1 MENAMSEALTRE
13 EARGDT
19 SRPGLREWLLTRW
32 LKRIRVGRLTIE
44 FPSGTR
50 KTFEGSEAGPHASLK
65 VNDLQSVL
73 RILVSGEI
81 GLAEGYMENEW
92 DTPDLR
98 SLLTLG
104 VLNGDAFSD
113 ALGQSWIMK
122 AINGLRH
129 DLRANTRSGSRRNI
143 AAHYDLGNEFYG
155 LWLDETMT
163 YSSALFMALD
173 EPLLEAQRRKYL
185 RLAEKLDLR
194 PGERILEIGCGW
206 GGFAEIAA
214 AEFGCEVVGLT
225 LSVEQAAYCH
235 DRMARAGLVDKV
247 DIRVQDY
254 RDVTGQFDKIVSV
267 EMFEAVGEEYWSTY
281 LDVLR
286 NRLKPEGRAALQII
300 TIDDRRF
307 ETYRR
312 GTDFVQRYIFP
323 GGMLPGP
330 RAFSHAVSASGFEI
344 SDAHYFGKS
353 YAETLRRWDRMFQ
366 TNRAQVEKQGFD
378 QRFCRMWH
386 YYLRYCEVGF
396 DCEQIDVGQF
406 VIERI

>member
-1 MENAMSEALTRE
+1 MENAMSEAVTRD
-13 EARGDT
+13 EARGST
-19 SRPGLREWLLTRW
+19 PRPGLREWLLTRW
-32 LKRIRVGRLTIE
+32 LRRIRVGRLTVE

-50 KTFEGSEAGPHASLK
+50 KSFEGPEPGPHALLK
-65 VNDLQSVL
+65 INDLRFVL

-122 AINGLRH
+122 AINRLRH

-163 YSSALFMALD
+163 YSSALFMDLD

-235 DRMARAGLVDKV
+235 DRMARA
-247 DIRVQDY
+247 
-254 RDVTGQFDKIVSV
+254 
-267 EMFEAVGEEYWSTY
+267 FEAVGEEYWPTY

-307 ETYRR
+307 AAYRR
-312 GTDFVQRYIFP
+312 GADFVQRYIFP
-323 GGMLPGP
+323 GGMLPSP
-330 RAFSHAVSASGFEI
+330 QAFSHAASTSSFKI
-344 SDAHYFGKS
+344 SDAYFFGKS

-366 TNRAQVEKQGFD
+366 ANRAEVQKQGFD

-396 DCEQIDVGQF
+396 EREQIDVGQF
-406 VIERI
+406 VIERV